1 MELAVTCFTLAAFLG
16 LWSESLPD
24 LRHALSPKLHSLN
37 WLSSPQVMTF
47 CSDSI
52 ISRPHTSPSKWDCIR
67 IFSAGDSAVRAS
79 LNSRIEPLRRP
90 TRRLPLKRSI
100 DLGKEAERSMNL
112 SSLKFPFFASIIAI
126 LLSFPPLMILP
137 PTASIAVI

>member
-1 MELAVTCFTLAAFLG
+1 MELAVTCLTLAAFFG
-16 LWSESLPD
+16 LWSDSFPD
-24 LRHALSPKLHSLN
+24 LRQVFSVKLYSLN
-37 WLSSPQVMTF
+37 WLSSPQV
-47 CSDSI
+47 I
-52 ISRPHTSPSKWDCIR
+52 IFWSASSSARPQTSPSKWDCMS

-79 LNSRIEPLRRP
+79 LNSRMDPLRRP
-90 TRRLPLKRSI
+90 IKRLPLKKSI
-100 DLGKEAERSMNL
+100 DFGKEAERSMNF